1 MKPGKML
8 KRRHMYREKPIVYMG
23 GGTPE
28 QAEKDGSADAMTK
41 SRILVTD
48 DSEINRVMLT
58 EMLGKKYDFLY
69 AGNGLEA
76 IDLLEHEKDIA
87 LMLLDVNMPEMD
99 GLDVLRVMNERQ
111 WIEDIPVII
120 ISAEDG
126 SEFISKAYS
135 LGVTDYISRPFHTVV
150 VQRRVENT
158 LLIYAKQKQLV
169 RLVED
174 QIYEREKN
182 NTQMINILSNVIE
195 TRNHELG
202 SHTLNVQIISN
213 LLLKQLVR
221 ITDRYSLSNED
232 IAMISTLA
240 AVHDIGKIKIPDMLL
255 NKPGKLTDEEWVI
268 MKSHTVEGDELLS
281 NQALDQDSKFVR
293 TARAIC
299 RWHHEKYD
307 GGGYPDGLKGEQ
319 IPIAAQIVSMADV
332 YEALTSD
339 RCYKKAYTHEKALEM
354 IYAGECGAFNPLLIK
369 CLKAI
374 AGTLK
379 GILEN
384 GEKYDFQEDAASIAD
399 ELLSSNGL
407 RGGWAD

>member
-1 MKPGKML
+1 
-8 KRRHMYREKPIVYMG
+8 MYTWG

-174 QIYEREKN
+174 QIYEREKT

>member
-1 MKPGKML
+1 
-8 KRRHMYREKPIVYMG
+8 
-23 GGTPE
+23 
-28 QAEKDGSADAMTK
+28 MTK

-174 QIYEREKN
+174 QIYEREKT

-232 IAMISTLA
+232 IVMISTLA

-319 IPIAAQIVSMADV
+319 IPIAAQVVSMADV

-339 RCYKKAYTHEKALEM
+339 RCYKKAYTHKKALEM

-407 RGGWAD
+407 RGSWAD

>member
-1 MKPGKML
+1 
-8 KRRHMYREKPIVYMG
+8 
-23 GGTPE
+23 
-28 QAEKDGSADAMTK
+28 MTK

-174 QIYEREKN
+174 QIYEREKT

>member
-1 MKPGKML
+1 
-8 KRRHMYREKPIVYMG
+8 MYREKPIVYMG

-76 IDLLEHEKDIA
+76 TDLLEHEKDIA
-87 LMLLDVNMPEMD
+87 LMLLDVNMPEMN

-174 QIYEREKN
+174 QIYEREKT

-232 IAMISTLA
+232 IVMISTLA

-319 IPIAAQIVSMADV
+319 IPIAAQVVSMADV

>member
-1 MKPGKML
+1 
-8 KRRHMYREKPIVYMG
+8 
-23 GGTPE
+23 
-28 QAEKDGSADAMTK
+28 MTK

-174 QIYEREKN
+174 QIYEREKT

-399 ELLSSNGL
+399 ERLSSNGL

>member
-1 MKPGKML
+1 
-8 KRRHMYREKPIVYMG
+8 
-23 GGTPE
+23 
-28 QAEKDGSADAMTK
+28 MTK

-174 QIYEREKN
+174 QIYEREKT
-182 NTQMINILSNVIE
+182 NTQMNNILSNVIE

>member
-1 MKPGKML
+1 
-8 KRRHMYREKPIVYMG
+8 
-23 GGTPE
+23 
-28 QAEKDGSADAMTK
+28 MTK

-76 IDLLEHEKDIA
+76 TDLLEHEKDIA
-87 LMLLDVNMPEMD
+87 LMLLDVNMPEMN

-174 QIYEREKN
+174 QIYEREKT

-195 TRNHELG
+195 TRNQELG

-232 IAMISTLA
+232 IVMISTLA

-319 IPIAAQIVSMADV
+319 IPIAAQVVSMADV

>member
-1 MKPGKML
+1 
-8 KRRHMYREKPIVYMG
+8 
-23 GGTPE
+23 
-28 QAEKDGSADAMTK
+28 MTK

-174 QIYEREKN
+174 QIYEREKT

-281 NQALDQDSKFVR
+281 KQALDQDSKFVR

>member
-1 MKPGKML
+1 
-8 KRRHMYREKPIVYMG
+8 
-23 GGTPE
+23 
-28 QAEKDGSADAMTK
+28 MTK

-48 DSEINRVMLT
+48 DSEINREMLT
-58 EMLGKKYDFLY
+58 EMLGRKYDFLY

-99 GLDVLRVMNERQ
+99 GLDVLRVMNERR

-169 RLVED
+169 QLVED
-174 QIYEREKN
+174 QIYEREKT

-232 IAMISTLA
+232 VVMISTLA
-240 AVHDIGKIKIPDMLL
+240 AVHDIGKIKIPDTLL
-255 NKPGKLTDEEWVI
+255 NKPGKLTDEEWTI
-268 MKSHTVEGDELLS
+268 MKSHTIEGDALLS
-281 NQALDQDSKFVR
+281 DQALDQDSKFVR

-319 IPIAAQIVSMADV
+319 IPIAAQVVSMADV

-339 RCYKKAYTHEKALEM
+339 RCYKKAYTHKKALEM

-407 RGGWAD
+407 RGSWAD